1 MISKKGHGAGALW
14 AGIAFGLAVSVAL
27 TGYLLWR
34 LSSLWPIG
42 LMVAAVVGVAWI
54 LWYALKTMDL
64 RHQATL
70 EALEGQSQALETQIL
85 RLSAVHRVADA
96 LSEAVELPELLG
108 QGLERAVHALGLDG
122 GQIHLKVNDE
132 DEVMRLSALFGAD
145 THFWD
150 GESTIRVGECICGQV
165 AAEGNPV
172 VVEDAASDPRVAGRA
187 CAAGGVPSVASV
199 PLKSKGR
206 TLGVLTVRSC
216 DPYHFALQ
224 DVELLT
230 SIANFLGAALE
241 NARIRAEMRNRID
254 ELTAEV
260 EQAAIVQERHRIG
273 REMHDGLAQT
283 LGLLNLQIEMVKMAA
298 KAGDWA
304 EAEDR
309 LAELDAYLRNAYTD
323 VREAL
328 SDLRRAALQGET
340 FISSLRDYVTE
351 FGQRNNLQAVL
362 LTDNGD
368 ESVCLPALVE
378 VHLQRVVQEALTNV
392 RRHAAASRVEVRVGS
407 SPKGWDVKVIDDG
420 VGFDVDQPE
429 AVGQEGYGLL
439 TMRERIESVGGSFA
453 VDSKPGAGTQIA
465 ITVPCNSKDH
475 A

>member
-1 MISKKGHGAGALW
+1 MISKKGHGFGTIW
-14 AGIAFGLAVSVAL
+14 AGTLVGLAVSAAL
-27 TGYLLWR
+27 TAYLVWR

-42 LMVAAVVGVAWI
+42 LMAVSVVGVA
-54 LWYALKTMDL
+54 LFPWYALRAMDR

-70 EALEGQSQALETQIL
+70 ELLERQSLALETQML
-85 RLSAVHRVADA
+85 RLSAVHKVADA

-108 QGLERAVHALGLDG
+108 RGLERAVQALGLDG
-122 GQIHLKVNDE
+122 GQIHLKVKDE
-132 DEVMRLSALFGAD
+132 DEVMRVSALFGAD

-172 VVEDAASDPRVAGRA
+172 VVEDAASDPRLAGRA

-199 PLKSKGR
+199 PLKTKGR

-216 DPYHFALQ
+216 DPYHFVLQ

-241 NARIRAEMRNRID
+241 NARVRAEMSDRID

-260 EQAAIVQERHRIG
+260 QQAAIVQERHRIG

-283 LGLLNLQIEMVKMAA
+283 LGLLNLQIEMVKVAA
-298 KAGDWA
+298 KAGDW
-304 EAEDR
+304 ESAEDE
-309 LAELDAYLRNAYTD
+309 LAQLDAYLRNAYAD

-340 FISSLRDYVTE
+340 FVSSLRDYVTE
-351 FGQRNNLQAVL
+351 FGRRNNLEAAL

-368 ESVCLPALVE
+368 EPVCLPALVE

-407 SPKGWDVKVIDDG
+407 SPRGWDVKVIDDG
-420 VGFDVDQPE
+420 VGFDVDQPV
-429 AVGQEGYGLL
+429 AAGHEGYGLL

-453 VDSKPGAGTQIA
+453 VDSRPGAGTQIA
-465 ITVPCNSKDH
+465 ITVPCNSEGHD
-475 A
+475 